1 LKVLRG
7 KRLVADYD
15 FGEVVTTE
23 KLVNVVLKEDSGYDI
38 RFITAVINSPVPS
51 FYVEK
56 ALFSDTTET
65 SRVMDADYSGPIPIP
80 KSVTQLEQKRIIELV
95 KKMPSLNKR
104 LNEIGDK
111 RTDERQRIEEEIK
124 KTGAE
129 IDESVY
135 ELYGIT
141 ESEKRII
148 EDSFG

>member
-1 LKVLRG
+1 ML
-7 KRLVADYD
+7 
-15 FGEVVTTE
+15 
-23 KLVNVVLKEDSGYDI
+23 
-38 RFITAVINSPVPS
+38 
-51 FYVEK
+51 
-56 ALFSDTTET
+56 
-65 SRVMDADYSGPIPIP
+65 
-80 KSVTQLEQKRIIELV
+80 
-95 KKMPSLNKR
+95 SLNKR